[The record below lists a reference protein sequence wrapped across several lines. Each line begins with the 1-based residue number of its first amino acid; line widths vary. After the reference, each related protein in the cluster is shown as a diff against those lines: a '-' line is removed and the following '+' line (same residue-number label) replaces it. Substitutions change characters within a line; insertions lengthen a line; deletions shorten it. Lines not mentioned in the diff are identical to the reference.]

1 MKDSQP
7 YEPPD
12 ADAIEDAQNKDNNLG
27 LLLAQRRL
35 YSRAKIWT
43 TVRGVGIGLIAVAAP
58 LIAAFWEPLA
68 VWAAAVAAGWYILN
82 RVVFRRLERRDA
94 TYGATAQELFDVT
107 VFGMP
112 TIAVRDPRLLPEDV
126 ARIVG
131 RGSPRRNRALAE
143 EELRNWYP
151 IKTNV
156 PGRVAIAIAQRG
168 NLAYTRRLLQRHA
181 TLWLWLLCGWAVA
194 AIAIALCFEFS
205 LATFLL
211 AVALPV
217 MPPLVDA
224 WDEYSQIRVAGRE
237 REALANE
244 IEDAIKAD
252 ATSPIPP
259 QQLLTWQGQLFALR
273 RDSPLVP
280 DWLYWLLRDRA
291 EAEMS
296 EAAETIGRTSVQQEG
311 DR

>member
-7 YEPPD
+7 YEPPN
-12 ADAIEDAQNKDNNLG
+12 ASAIGDAQNRDSNLK

-43 TVRGVGIGLIAVAAP
+43 TVRGVGVGLIAVAAP

-94 TYGATAQELFDVT
+94 TCGATAQELFDVT

-112 TIAVRDPRLLPEDV
+112 TIAVRDPRLLPEHV
-126 ARIVG
+126 ARIIG
-131 RGSPRRNRALAE
+131 RGSPRRRQAYAD

-296 EAAETIGRTSVQQEG
+296 EAAETINETLTRQKEG
-311 DR
+311 A

>member
-1 MKDSQP
+1 MKNLQP

-12 ADAIEDAQNKDNNLG
+12 ADAIAGAQNEESNLK

-35 YSRAKIWT
+35 YSRAKTWT
-43 TVRGVGIGLIAVAAP
+43 TVRGVGVGVIAVAAP

-94 TYGATAQELFDVT
+94 TRGASAQELFDT
-107 VFGMP
+107 AVFGMP
-112 TIAVRDPRLLPEDV
+112 TIAVREPRLLPEDV
-126 ARIVG
+126 ARVVG
-131 RGSPRRNRALAE
+131 RGYPRRRQAFVDE
-143 EELRNWYP
+143 KLRNWYP
-151 IKTNV
+151 IRTNV

-168 NLAYTRRLLQRHA
+168 NLTYTRRLLQRHA
-181 TLWLWLLCGWAVA
+181 KLWLWLLCGWAVTV
-194 AIAIALCFEFS
+194 IVIALCFEFS
-205 LATFLL
+205 LAMFLL

-224 WDEYSQIRVAGRE
+224 WEEYSQIRVAGRE

-252 ATSPIPP
+252 TASPIPP

-296 EAAETIGRTSVQQEG
+296 EAAETIDETLTRQKEG
-311 DR
+311 T

>member
-1 MKDSQP
+1 MKDSRP

-12 ADAIEDAQNKDNNLG
+12 AGAIADAQNKDSNLK

-43 TVRGVGIGLIAVAAP
+43 TVRGVGVGLIAVGAP
-58 LIAAFWEPLA
+58 LLAAFCEPA
-68 VWAAAVAAGWYILN
+68 TVWAAALAAGWYVLN
-82 RVVFRRLERRDA
+82 RVAFQRLERLDA
-94 TYGATAQELFDVT
+94 RRGATVQELFDVA

-112 TIAVRDPRLLPEDV
+112 TIAVREPRLLPEDV
-126 ARIVG
+126 ARAGVP
-131 RGSPRRNRALAE
+131 GSLQRSRARADE
-143 EELRNWYP
+143 KLRNWYP
-151 IKTNV
+151 IRTDV

-181 TLWLWLLCGWAVA
+181 TLWLWLLCGWALA

-224 WDEYSQIRVAGRE
+224 WDE
-237 REALANE
+237 
-244 IEDAIKAD
+244 
-252 ATSPIPP
+252 
-259 QQLLTWQGQLFALR
+259 
-273 RDSPLVP
+273 
-280 DWLYWLLRDRA
+280 
-291 EAEMS
+291 
-296 EAAETIGRTSVQQEG
+296 
-311 DR
+311 

>member
-1 MKDSQP
+1 MKDLQQ

-12 ADAIEDAQNKDNNLG
+12 AGAIADAQNEDSNLT
-27 LLLAQRRL
+27 LLLAQRLL

-43 TVRGVGIGLIAVAAP
+43 TVRGVGVGLIAVSAP

-68 VWAAAVAAGWYILN
+68 VWVAAVAAAWYVLN

-94 TYGATAQELFDVT
+94 TSGATAQELFDMS

-112 TIAVRDPRLLPEDV
+112 TIAVRAPRLVPEDV

-131 RGSPRRNRALAE
+131 RGGLRRRRAFAE
-143 EELRNWYP
+143 EKLRNWYP
-151 IKTNV
+151 IRTNV
-156 PGRVAIAIAQRG
+156 PGRVAIAIVQRG

-181 TLWLWLLCGWAVA
+181 TLWLWLLCGWALT
-194 AIAIALCFEFS
+194 AIGIALWFEFS
-205 LATFLL
+205 FETFLL

-224 WDEYSQIRVAGRE
+224 WDEYSQISAAGRE

-252 ATSPIPP
+252 ATSPIPA

-280 DWLYWLLRDRA
+280 DWLYWLLRNRA

-296 EAAETIGRTSVQQEG
+296 EAAETIGETSAWQEE
-311 DR
+311 DM

>member
-1 MKDSQP
+1 MANPLSYQ
-7 YEPPD
+7 PPD
-12 ADAIEDAQNKDNNLG
+12 ADAIADAQNKESNLK

-35 YSRAKIWT
+35 YSRAKTWT
-43 TVRGVGIGLIAVAAP
+43 TVRGVGVGVIAVAAP

-68 VWAAAVAAGWYILN
+68 VWAAAVAAGWYVLN
-82 RVVFRRLERRDA
+82 RVVFRRLERWDA
-94 TYGATAQELFDVT
+94 TRGATAQELFDVA

-112 TIAVRDPRLLPEDV
+112 TIAVRDPHLLPEDV
-126 ARIVG
+126 ARVVG
-131 RGSPRRNRALAE
+131 RRYPRRRQAFDE
-143 EELRNWYP
+143 EKLRNWYP
-151 IKTNV
+151 IRTNV

-168 NLAYTRRLLQRHA
+168 NLAYTRRLLHRHA
-181 TLWLWLLCGWAVA
+181 ALWLGLLCGWAIT
-194 AIAIALCFEFS
+194 AIVIALCFEFS

-224 WDEYSQIRVAGRE
+224 WEEYSQIRVAGLE
-237 REALANE
+237 CEALANE
-244 IEDAIKAD
+244 IEAAVRSDTAN
-252 ATSPIPP
+252 PIAP

-296 EAAETIGRTSVQQEG
+296 EAANTIDETLTQQKE
-311 DR
+311 DK